1 MAGRLTIG
9 LRYRS
14 KDQWVGGIYYVQN
27 LARAL
32 GLLSPAR
39 RPRLVI
45 VGEDPQALADLGLA
59 TGYPDLRRISRGR
72 IRRAPA
78 RRPWDLLRRGD
89 EIDLLLLGSAP
100 GLEDRAV
107 PWIPDFQEH
116 RFPAFFPPEEVADR
130 LARNTEKLAAHRHAL
145 VSSQDVADD
154 LRRWYGGLGAQAHV
168 VRFATFLDAEAER
181 ADPVVLRQTYGLPQR
196 YFLCSNQLWKHKNH
210 QVILDALGELEAGEP
225 MAPIVFTGLEED
237 YRDPAHVPALRARAA
252 ALGADRH
259 IRYLGF
265 LPRADQLG
273 LMKGAIAVIQPSLC
287 EGWSTVVEDAKALGV
302 QVLASDIAVHREQL
316 DRNVDF
322 FAPHDPRALA
332 ALLRRYRDSDPP
344 VRPLDYPAARRRFA
358 QDLLR
363 TLTDIARD
371 FRRRRVDRF
380 VIMAER
386 PESAR
391 SS

>member
-27 LARAL
+27 LVRAL
-32 GLLSPAR
+32 GLLPPAR
-39 RPRLVI
+39 RPRLIV
-45 VGEDPQALADLGLA
+45 VGEDPQALEDLGRA

-78 RRPWDLLRRGD
+78 RAWPWDLRGHGD

-116 RFPAFFPPEEVADR
+116 RFPEFFPAEELADR

-154 LRRWYGGLGAQAHV
+154 LQRWFGGLGAQAHV
-168 VRFATFLDAEAER
+168 VRFASFLDAEAER
-181 ADPVVLRQTYGLPQR
+181 ADPVRLRQTYGLPER
-196 YFLCSNQLWKHKNH
+196 YFLCSNQLWRHKNH
-210 QVILDALGELEAGEP
+210 QVILDALGELEAGEAMP
-225 MAPIVFTGLEED
+225 PVVFTGLEED
-237 YRDPAHVPALRARAA
+237 YRDPAHVPALRARAT
-252 ALGADRH
+252 ALGADQH

-302 QVLASDIAVHREQL
+302 QVLASDIAVHGEQL

-322 FAPHDPRALA
+322 FAPHDHRALA
-332 ALLRRYRDSDPP
+332 ALLRRYRETDPQ
-344 VRPLDYPAARRRFA
+344 VRPLDYAAARRRFA

-371 FRRRRVDRF
+371 LRRRRVDRL
-380 VIMAER
+380 VIAPKGTAPR
-386 PESAR
+386 
-391 SS
+391 

>member
-9 LRYRS
+9 LRYRR
-14 KDQWVGGIYYVQN
+14 KEQWVGGIYYVQN
-27 LARAL
+27 LVRAL
-32 GLLSPAR
+32 GLLPPAR

-45 VGEDPQALADLGLA
+45 VGEDPQALAELSQT
-59 TGYPDLRRISRGR
+59 TGYPDLRQISRGR

-78 RRPWDLLRRGD
+78 RSWPLTLWGHAD

-107 PWIPDFQEH
+107 PWFPDFQEH
-116 RFPAFFPPEEVADR
+116 RFPAFFPPEEIADR
-130 LARNTEKLAAHRHAL
+130 LARNTGKLTGCRHAL
-145 VSSQDVADD
+145 VSSRDVAED

-168 VRFATFLDAEAER
+168 APFTSFLDAEAER
-181 ADPVVLRQTYGLPQR
+181 ADPVVLRRTYGLPER

-210 QVILDALGELEAGEP
+210 QVILDALDELGIDAAA
-225 MAPIVFTGLEED
+225 APIVFTGLEED
-237 YRDPAHVPALRARAA
+237 YRDPAYVPALRARAA
-252 ALGADRH
+252 ASGADRR

-322 FAPHDPRALA
+322 FAPHDHHALA
-332 ALLRRYRDSDPP
+332 ALLRRYTKADPE
-344 VRPLDYPAARRRFA
+344 VRPLDYPAARRRFGVG
-358 QDLLR
+358 LLR
-363 TLTDIARD
+363 TLTDIADD

-380 VIMAER
+380 IIA
-386 PESAR
+386 PEAHR
-391 SS
+391 D